1 MRISINLLFL
11 IGFSA
16 AAGLAQQPAEGPV
29 TNYTGYAHL
38 DCGPA
43 NSPGFRIVLPA
54 GAVPVPETVPK
65 SPPRPAVELVISAPV
80 DRAVGQQMPFVRDA
94 ASGAGLSVVGL
105 SCPVIGSC
113 SRAQSGTLTVQRRPA
128 DGALT
133 GEFRARWPDEPARAT
148 VVIGR
153 FIAVWREAAT
163 KCS

>member
-1 MRISINLLFL
+1 MRMAIVLLL
-11 IGFSA
+11 AIGLFTSA
-16 AAGLAQQPAEGPV
+16 GVAQQPAEGPV

-43 NSPGFRIVLPA
+43 NSPGLRIVLPA
-54 GAVPVPETVPK
+54 GAVPVPEIVPK

-80 DRAVGQQMPFVRDA
+80 DRVLGQEIPFAGD
-94 ASGAGLSVVGL
+94 ASGPGLSVVGL
-105 SCPVIGSC
+105 SCPVIGAC
-113 SRAQSGTLTVQRRPA
+113 SRAQSGTLTVQRRAA

-153 FIAVWREAAT
+153 FVAIWREAAK
-163 KCS
+163 KCG